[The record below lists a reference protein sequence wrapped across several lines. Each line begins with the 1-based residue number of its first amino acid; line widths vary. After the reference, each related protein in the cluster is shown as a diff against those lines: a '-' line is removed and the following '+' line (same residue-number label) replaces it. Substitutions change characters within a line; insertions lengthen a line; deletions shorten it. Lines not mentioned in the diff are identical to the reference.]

1 MKISA
6 SVSFSTRPTPAVM
19 DAIRKNIPMINIM
32 GIRRMPNI
40 SLNITSDTDYLG
52 VSIININHPS
62 QSKDMHDHRVTL
74 ITVPLC
80 PKCRIMKKRIQKI
93 QETHP
98 EVQLVEQGLQ
108 TYINEAMKKK
118 LMDAPI
124 ILINE
129 KTFTG
134 VVDERTILSAL
145 EL

>member
-1 MKISA
+1 
-6 SVSFSTRPTPAVM
+6 
-19 DAIRKNIPMINIM
+19 M

-40 SLNITSDTDYLG
+40 SLNITSDTGYLG
-52 VSIININHPS
+52 VSITNINHPP
-62 QSKDMHDHRVTL
+62 QPENMHSHQITL

-98 EVQLVEQGLQ
+98 EVQLVEMGVQA
-108 TYINEAMKKK
+108 YIGEAMKKK

-124 ILINE
+124 MLINE

-134 VVDERTILSAL
+134 VVDETTILSTL